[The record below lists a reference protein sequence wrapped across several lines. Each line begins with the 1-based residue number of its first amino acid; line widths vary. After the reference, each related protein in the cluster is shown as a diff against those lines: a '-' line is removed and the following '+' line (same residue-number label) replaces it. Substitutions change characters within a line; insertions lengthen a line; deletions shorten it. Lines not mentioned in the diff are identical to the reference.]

1 MQDDL
6 KLIDLSRTMD
16 NAFPIPELKAE
27 VEAILFA
34 SEQAVS
40 LGELCRVLSAFHEIE
55 VAEAELE
62 LFMQELMQEYA
73 QSSHGFEVVKA
84 GGGYLF
90 MTKKNLQAVLAV
102 ALSERSK
109 KKLSQ
114 AALETLSIIAY
125 KQPVTKTELE
135 HIRGVSCDYSLQ
147 KLLERNLIELAGKSN
162 GPGRPLLYRTSNFFM
177 EYFGLN
183 GMEELP
189 QLKELDNQDNSIGMP
204 EAEE

>member
-40 LGELCRVLSAFHEIE
+40 LAELCRILSAFHEIE

>member
-1 MQDDL
+1 M
-6 KLIDLSRTMD
+6 MD

-40 LGELCRVLSAFHEIE
+40 LAELCRILSAFHEIE
-55 VAEAELE
+55 VAEVELE

-90 MTKKNLQAVLAV
+90 MTKKNLQPVLAV

-162 GPGRPLLYRTSNFFM
+162 GPGRPLLYRTSSFFM

-183 GMEELP
+183 GIEELP

>member
-16 NAFPIPELKAE
+16 NAFPIPELRAE

-40 LGELCRVLSAFHEIE
+40 LAELCRVLSAFHEIDIAE
-55 VAEAELE
+55 VDLE

-90 MTKKNLQAVLAV
+90 MTKKNLQPILAI

-162 GPGRPLLYRTSNFFM
+162 GPGRPLLYRTSAFFM

>member
-109 KKLSQ
+109 K
-114 AALETLSIIAY
+114 
-125 KQPVTKTELE
+125 
-135 HIRGVSCDYSLQ
+135 SCR
-147 KLLERNLIELAGKSN
+147 K
-162 GPGRPLLYRTSNFFM
+162 RPLKRFL
-177 EYFGLN
+177 L
-183 GMEELP
+183 LP
-189 QLKELDNQDNSIGMP
+189 INSR
-204 EAEE
+204 